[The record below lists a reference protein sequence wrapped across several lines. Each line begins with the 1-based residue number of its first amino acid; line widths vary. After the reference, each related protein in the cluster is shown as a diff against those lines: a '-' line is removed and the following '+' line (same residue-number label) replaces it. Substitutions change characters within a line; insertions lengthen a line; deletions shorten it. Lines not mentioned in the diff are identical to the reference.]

1 MKIPKG
7 ESEVVNWRT
16 DNAMLKE
23 NGQKNKQWSTKYYT
37 ESYRLSNINCHGMSF
52 DIIKHDS
59 ITMVTYTP
67 Y

>member
-1 MKIPKG
+1 
-7 ESEVVNWRT
+7 VVNWRT

-37 ESYRLSNINCHGMSF
+37 ESYRLSSINCHGMSF
-52 DIIKHDS
+52 DILGHDS